1 MLDKG
6 LYIMTTINLVQLR
19 NNVAEA
25 VGRQYGAVKKYA
37 EGLNALAVEGKF
49 PAKWYDIDRSDASEN
64 GKVVKAE
71 KSEFYKPMKAQGH
84 SNPSTVWARVQAE
97 GKANAKAQGLFG
109 EVASVEGEGEDEG
122 SGATHARSPMLRNI
136 EELTALWKFNGKQ
149 TGLDPKI
156 VKAQQKISEALQA
169 LGVDL
174 NMINA

>member
-1 MLDKG
+1 MN
-6 LYIMTTINLVQLR
+6 TINLVALR

-25 VGRQYGAVKKYA
+25 VGRQYGAVKLYA
-37 EGLNALAVEGKF
+37 QALNQLAVEGKF

-84 SNPSTVWARVQAE
+84 SNPSTVWARVQAD
-97 GKANAKAQGLFG
+97 GKADAQGKGLFG
-109 EVASVEGEGEDEG
+109 EVVSESVEGEDEG
-122 SGATHARSPMLRNI
+122 SGASHARSPMLRNI